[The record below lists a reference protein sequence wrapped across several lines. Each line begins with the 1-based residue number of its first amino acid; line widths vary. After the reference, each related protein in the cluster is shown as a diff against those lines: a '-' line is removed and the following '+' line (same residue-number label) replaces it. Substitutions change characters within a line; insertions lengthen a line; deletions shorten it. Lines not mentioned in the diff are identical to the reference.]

1 MRAVAVVT
9 GAGSGI
15 GRAVAHR
22 LMGAGYVTVLAGRRR
37 AALDDTLA
45 ACEDAPDGCFAKPTD
60 VTDPGQV
67 DALFG
72 AVRERLGRVDVLVN
86 NAGTFGPSAPIER
99 YPIDG
104 FATVIAT
111 NLTGAFLCARRAFAD
126 MVVQRPSGGR
136 IVNVGSLSAHV
147 PRPHAVAYTAAKH
160 AISGLTKAMA
170 LEGRA
175 HAIACGQIDVGNAA
189 TEMTERLT
197 AGALQPDGSVAPEPT
212 IDPGH
217 VADAVLYMVGLP
229 LSANVPSIAVMA
241 TTMPY
246 VGRG

>member
-1 MRAVAVVT
+1 
-9 GAGSGI
+9 
-15 GRAVAHR
+15 
-22 LMGAGYVTVLAGRRR
+22 VLAGRRR

-86 NAGTFGPSAPIER
+86 SAGTFGPSAPIER